1 MRGLLIMMLASV
13 AVGLI
18 AGAVYVAY
26 VVSPSVWGA
35 SIIMLAASTSANIT
49 LRGVAHVVAARHP
62 KPPDF
67 RRVTTIDHAYIGS
80 GETTQDIIPR
90 DGWW

>member
-1 MRGLLIMMLASV
+1 MKGLLIMMLASV

-26 VVSPSVWGA
+26 VVSPNVWGA

-80 GETTQDIIPR
+80 GEQSR
-90 DGWW
+90 DVTPWEPW